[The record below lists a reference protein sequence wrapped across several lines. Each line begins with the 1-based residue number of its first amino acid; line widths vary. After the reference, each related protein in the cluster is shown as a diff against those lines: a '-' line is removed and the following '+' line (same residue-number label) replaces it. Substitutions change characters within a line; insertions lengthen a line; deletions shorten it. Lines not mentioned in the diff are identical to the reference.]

1 MTFES
6 GYVTVTG
13 PCVQEVIWRMAADC
27 NGTVF
32 IVTPLLSIP
41 RSHNTVTS
49 LALSPRTANRENHSV
64 SFGGSLVAF
73 QARLVETLISLPS
86 TVHLKGIC

>member
-27 NGTVF
+27 SGTVF

-41 RSHNTVTS
+41 RSHYTVTS
-49 LALSPRTANRENHSV
+49 LDLSPRTANV
-64 SFGGSLVAF
+64 V
-73 QARLVETLISLPS
+73 LPIERI
-86 TVHLKGIC
+86 TPFPLEGR